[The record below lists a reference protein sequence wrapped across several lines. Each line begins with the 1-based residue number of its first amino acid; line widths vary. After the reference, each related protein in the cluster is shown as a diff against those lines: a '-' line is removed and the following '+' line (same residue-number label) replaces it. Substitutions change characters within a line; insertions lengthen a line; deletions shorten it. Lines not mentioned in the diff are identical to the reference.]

1 MLLLG
6 EKLKRLRL
14 QARLSEEKMAQKLG
28 VSRTTVQNYE
38 NDSSEPKISTLM
50 LWLKYCRVDIEQQL
64 LLLLKECQKLK

>member
-6 EKLKRLRL
+6 QKLRRLRV

-28 VSRTTVQNYE
+28 VSRTTIQNYE

-50 LWLKYCRVDIEQQL
+50 LWLKCCRVDISQQL
-64 LLLLKECQKLK
+64 LLLLKEYQRLK

>member
-14 QARLSEEKMAQKLG
+14 QAKLSEEKMAQKLG